1 MVKWIGILMVL
12 GVAACGTPDTDSSAR
27 PLRGLTDAA
36 LIRQTMPSIVTI
48 KAETTV
54 WAPTAETLPSGDKPA
69 RRIVSHHLRL
79 TSGVIVSSAGHVLTF
94 RRSLEGMETIR
105 VVTHEGFGF
114 PAREIRADPKTDLVL
129 LQVETDGKILTPI
142 PLALHRQ
149 PKNGDRVLSLSML
162 DFIAPK
168 TAVGAIENANFHPA
182 TGPGRIVTKIDTA
195 TEVPGHGGA
204 LVSAD
209 GLLLGIILGPRQAIG
224 QTWDGTFALP
234 LSAFRSFLDGL
245 PLAQSSEATATQ

>member
-1 MVKWIGILMVL
+1 MFKRIGVLMML
-12 GVAACGTPDTDSSAR
+12 GLAACTVPDTDPSVR
-27 PLRGLTDAA
+27 PSTGLTDVA

-69 RRIVSHHLRL
+69 RRMVSHHLRL
-79 TSGVIVSSAGHVLTF
+79 SSGVIVSSAGHVLTF

-114 PAREIRADPKTDLVL
+114 PARAIRADPITDLVL
-129 LQVETDGKILTPI
+129 LQVETGGQILTPI

-149 PKNGDRVLSLSML
+149 PKNGDRVLSVSML

-168 TAVGAIENANFHPA
+168 TAAGAIENANLHLA
-182 TGPGRIVTKIDTA
+182 TGPGRIVTKIDTT
-195 TEVPGHGGA
+195 TEVPGSGGA
-204 LVSAD
+204 LVGAD

-234 LSAFRSFLDGL
+234 LSAFRSLLDGL
-245 PLAQSSEATATQ
+245 PLAQPSEARATQ